1 MVNEELIEFELRTF
15 EDKIKKMEKVQ
26 EEFNHELREQ
36 RDMLNAFDTTQ
47 QLILQKLDTII
58 ETIDSLKEESTAQ
71 KEKPS
76 INWEKAK
83 WIVISS
89 IITAIVTGIIS
100 MIVR

>member
-1 MVNEELIEFELRTF
+1 MVNEELIEFELRAF
-15 EDKIKKMEKVQ
+15 EEKIKKMEKVQ

-58 ETIDSLKEESTAQ
+58 ETIDSLKEESSTQ

-76 INWEKAK
+76 ANWEKAK

>member
-15 EDKIKKMEKVQ
+15 DERIKKIEKKQ

-58 ETIDSLKEESTAQ
+58 ETIDSLKEESSAQ
-71 KEKPS
+71 KQMPS
-76 INWEKAK
+76 NNWEKAK

-89 IITAIVTGIIS
+89 IITAVVTGIIS

>member
-1 MVNEELIEFELRTF
+1 MVNEQLIEFELRTF
-15 EDKIKKMEKVQ
+15 EEKIKKMEKIQ

-58 ETIDSLKEESTAQ
+58 ETIDSLKEESSVQ
-71 KEKPS
+71 KQTPAN
-76 INWEKAK
+76 NWEKAK
-83 WIVISS
+83 WIVISA

>member
-1 MVNEELIEFELRTF
+1 MNEELIEFELRTF
-15 EDKIKKMEKVQ
+15 EEKIKKIEKIQ

-76 INWEKAK
+76 TNWEKAK

>member
-1 MVNEELIEFELRTF
+1 MVNEELIEFELKTF
-15 EDKIKKMEKVQ
+15 EERIKKMERIQ

-58 ETIDSLKEESTAQ
+58 ETIDSLKEESSVQ
-71 KEKPS
+71 KQTPAN
-76 INWEKAK
+76 NWEKAK
-83 WIVISS
+83 WIVIST

>member
-1 MVNEELIEFELRTF
+1 MNEELIEFELRTF
-15 EDKIKKMEKVQ
+15 EEKIKKMEKIQ
-26 EEFNHELREQ
+26 EELNHELREQ

-58 ETIDSLKEESTAQ
+58 ETIDSLKEESTTQ

-76 INWEKAK
+76 ANWEKAK

>member
-1 MVNEELIEFELRTF
+1 MVNEQLIEFELRTF
-15 EDKIKKMEKVQ
+15 EEKIKKMEKIQ

-58 ETIDSLKEESTAQ
+58 ETIDSLKEETSVQKAQ
-71 KEKPS
+71 PGN
-76 INWEKAK
+76 NWEKAK
-83 WIVISS
+83 WIIISA